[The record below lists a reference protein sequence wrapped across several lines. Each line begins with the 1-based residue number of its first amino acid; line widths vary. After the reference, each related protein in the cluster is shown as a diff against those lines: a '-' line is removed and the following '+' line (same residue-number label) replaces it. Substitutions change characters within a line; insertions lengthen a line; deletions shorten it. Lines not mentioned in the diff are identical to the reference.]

1 VENSPSLVISAP
13 FNFIAR
19 RHRRH
24 KQVHQS
30 AISIGKRATAAA
42 TAAAAAAEF
51 NQAGRD
57 IILFAPSGSRGAR
70 RERSF
75 LIKPRRKLGRARV
88 CVCM

>member
-1 VENSPSLVISAP
+1 VENSPSLVICAP

-19 RHRRH
+19 RHRH

-42 TAAAAAAEF
+42 KF

-57 IILFAPSGSRGAR
+57 IILFAPSGSRAR

-75 LIKPRRKLGRARV
+75 LIKPPAAAQ
-88 CVCM
+88 